1 MLSPLRQKRLFQELT
16 IYDLERRTGLNAAK
30 ISLIERGYRNP
41 RNEEKLKLAKV
52 LNCEVEDIFPDNGGG
67 GNE

>member
-16 IYDLERRTGLNAAK
+16 IYDLERMTGLNIAK

-41 RNEEKLKLAKV
+41 QNEEKMKLASALKCKV
-52 LNCEVEDIFPDNGGG
+52 ADIFPENGGG